1 MFYIIFINVMLPLA
15 NMSMIKHLF
24 KIDRFLQFN
33 KNNTEERGIIPELRE
48 LVLISFSIRNMFMY

>member
-1 MFYIIFINVMLPLA
+1 MLPLA

-48 LVLISFSIRNMFMY
+48 LVLMSFSIRNMFMY